1 MEKALFLRV
10 SASLRESFS
19 VFQPSRMVRRCRYWP
34 KPGLA
39 TCLLDR
45 VAEPSALPR
54 MKTLEAAKIS
64 AQFAKILDEVY
75 SLHTSFRIVQ
85 NGVHY
90 GYLIPSSEPG
100 CNSHELANDLAETEL
115 SAEDRREFATVISK
129 GRKVLKPL
137 KNPWG

>member
-1 MEKALFLRV
+1 MHRGFITRGVHIAPHW
-10 SASLRESFS
+10 
-19 VFQPSRMVRRCRYWP
+19 QHCGWP
-34 KPGLA
+34 KSKLA

-45 VAEPSALPR
+45 VAEPPTLPR
-54 MKTLEAAKIS
+54 MITLEASKIS
-64 AQFAKILDEVY
+64 AQFAKILDEVD
-75 SLHTSFRIVQ
+75 SLQTSFRIVK
-85 NGVHY
+85 NGVPY

-115 SAEDRREFATVISK
+115 SAEDRRELATVISK